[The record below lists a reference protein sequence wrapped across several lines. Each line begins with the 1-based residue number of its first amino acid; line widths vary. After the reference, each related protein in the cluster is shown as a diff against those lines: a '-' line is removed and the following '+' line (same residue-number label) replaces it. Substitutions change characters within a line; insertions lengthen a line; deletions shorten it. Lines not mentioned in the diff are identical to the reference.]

1 MQKYVS
7 YNDLVSHGKV
17 CVIWLQQEKAYVTGL
32 EAANYV
38 IDYLGEGELAN
49 IIPVEEDEAHVKEL
63 RRLNSV
69 LKELR
74 SRLPFSDFLMWS
86 LI

>member
-7 YNDLVSHGKV
+7 YNDLITHAKV

-38 IDYLGEGELAN
+38 IDYFGEGELAK
-49 IIPVEEDEAHVKEL
+49 IIPVEEDEVHVREL

-69 LKELR
+69 LKELQ
-74 SRLPFSDFLMWS
+74 SRLPFSGFFMWS
-86 LI
+86 LV